1 MHLSNLRIRT
11 RLGVAFGLITLLL
24 IGAIGMGLRGMS
36 EVSAELA
43 QINLNNQQASLA
55 KEMLRQSLLVSIAT
69 SQVILYTD
77 GKSMAGANDELKKA
91 RAALAAAD
99 KQLVEIFATDAGTSQ
114 REKDL
119 MEAIHQA
126 SSVAR
131 PITDHIVELGLANK
145 NEEATQV
152 LQSQMI
158 PAQNKRRDL
167 IAELVEFENQMA
179 TQATTQA
186 QDAYRA
192 SQKTMIGLGLLAV
205 VFAGLAAW
213 LISNSIANPMKQ
225 AVHVAERIAEGDL
238 SVVAVSQAKFQAK
251 DETGDL
257 LRAMDAMRDNL
268 MQFAQAQ
275 KDMAA
280 RHQEGEIS
288 HLMKADA
295 LPGVFGELAAGT
307 NAMVK
312 SHLETEFQALD
323 LVNHYVHGAFDAS
336 MPALPGE
343 QRKITDA
350 VNAARESM
358 SQAAHEAVVNMRIAQ
373 ALDSI
378 AYPVR
383 IATAD
388 GTIVFIN
395 KALRAVL
402 RRDRS
407 AFAAQIPG
415 FDPEKVEGYNI
426 GMFYADPQAAL
437 ERLRNLSA
445 ETISVMELGGKTYRI
460 NTSPIVDARGARVGT
475 VGQWEDIS
483 LQNAAQEE
491 IKILVDAA
499 AQGDFSQRL
508 STQGKTGF
516 FETLSNG
523 MNQLMTTS
531 EQGLGDVA
539 NLLDAFAAGDLTQRI
554 ERNYLGLFGRVKN
567 SANTTAENLTRVL
580 AEVRAA
586 SDSLADAAN
595 QVASTAQSL
604 SQAASEQ
611 AASVDATGSGIDS
624 MSASISHNSEN
635 AKVTDNMA
643 QTTSHEAEE
652 GGAAVRQTV
661 TAMQQIALKIG
672 IVDDIAY
679 QTNLLALNAAIEAAR
694 AGEHGKG
701 FAVVAAEVR
710 KLAERSQAAAQ
721 EISAM
726 ASDSVAT
733 SERAGTLLDAIVPSI
748 QKTSKLVQ
756 EIAESSSEQSDSV
769 DRISVAMRQ
778 LTESTQQNAAAA
790 EQLAATSDELS
801 AQAEQLQQS
810 IAYFRV
816 A

>member
-1 MHLSNLRIRT
+1 MHLSNIRIRT
-11 RLGVAFGLITLLL
+11 RLGVAFGLMTLLL
-24 IGAIGMGLRGMS
+24 MGAIGMGLRGMS
-36 EVSAELA
+36 EMSAHVA

-69 SQVILYTD
+69 SQVILYAD
-77 GKSMAGANDELKKA
+77 EKSMAGANEELKMA
-91 RAALAAAD
+91 RTALAAAD
-99 KQLVEIFATDAGTSQ
+99 KQLVESFANDAGTSQ
-114 REKDL
+114 QEKDL

-131 PITDHIVELGLANK
+131 PITDRIVVLGLANK

-152 LQSQMI
+152 LQTQMI

-167 IAELVEFENQMA
+167 IAELVEFENRMS

-186 QDAYRA
+186 EDAYRA
-192 SQKTMIGLGLLAV
+192 SQKTMLTLGLLAV
-205 VFAGLAAW
+205 VFAGLSAW
-213 LISNSIANPMKQ
+213 LISHSIANPMKQ
-225 AVHVAERIAEGDL
+225 AVHVAECIANGDL
-238 SVVAVSQAKFQAK
+238 SVVAASQAK

-257 LRAMDAMRDNL
+257 LRAMATMRDNL
-268 MQFAQAQ
+268 TRFTQAQ
-275 KDMAA
+275 KEMAA
-280 RHQEGEIS
+280 KHQEGEIS
-288 HLMKADA
+288 HLMEVNA

-307 NAMVK
+307 NAMVQ
-312 SHLETEFQALD
+312 SHIATEFKALG
-323 LVNHYVHGAFDAS
+323 LVTDYVHGKFDES
-336 MPALPGE
+336 MPALPAE
-343 QRKITDA
+343 QRKITET

-358 SQAAHEAVVNMRIAQ
+358 AQAAQEAVVNMRIAQ

-402 RRDRS
+402 RRDQA
-407 AFAAQIPG
+407 AFAAHIAG
-415 FDPEKVEGYNI
+415 FDPEKIEGHNI
-426 GMFYADPQAAL
+426 AMFYADPQAAL
-437 ERLRNLSA
+437 ERLRYLSA
-445 ETISVMELGGKTYRI
+445 QTVSVMVLGGKTYRI
-460 NTSPIVDARGARVGT
+460 NTNPIVDARGERVGT

-483 LQNAAQEE
+483 LQNAAEEE

-499 AQGDFSQRL
+499 AHGDFSQRV

-539 NLLDAFAAGDLTQRI
+539 KLLDAFAAGDLTQRI
-554 ERNYLGLFGRVKN
+554 ERDYAGLYGRVKN

-586 SDSLADAAN
+586 ADSLAGAAN

-635 AKVTDNMA
+635 AKITDSMA
-643 QTTSHEAEE
+643 QTASDEAVQ
-652 GGAAVRQTV
+652 GGTAVRQTV

-721 EISAM
+721 EISEM

-756 EIAESSSEQSDSV
+756 AIAKSSSEQSGSV

-778 LTESTQQNAAAA
+778 LAESTQQNAAAS

-810 IAYFRV
+810 IAYFHV